1 MTRTDTRVIYFVVVV
16 AVAVVVVNSPMAI
29 ISHKFKKEDKS
40 NAHLRPQSVPRSWCK
55 LSTAIS

>member
-16 AVAVVVVNSPMAI
+16 AVVVVIVAVVVVNSPMAI

-40 NAHLRPQSVPRSWCK
+40 NAHL
-55 LSTAIS
+55 